1 MRIAIFSDTFPPQVN
16 GVASVVRDS
25 VAALAAEGHDI
36 AVFTVGSNTR
46 TERTADGAIYAVKKL
61 PSFPIPKFIYHG
73 DSYSFAFPPGV
84 VTFHALKKFKPDIIH
99 THTPFFAGWGAVLGK
114 KMCGVPLVGTH
125 HTFYDDYLKHVK
137 LDYSLGKKISWKY
150 TIAYYN
156 RADVVI
162 SPSRALGAG
171 LQSHGLTCPLQ
182 IMPNPANVD
191 FFIPAASAAG
201 KKRLKG
207 RFGAGKRSIVYMGRV
222 SYEKDIDQ
230 TIKAFGIA
238 SQDLPDVTL
247 MIVGDGPERKR
258 LEALAKELGV
268 GGKTIFTGMLHR
280 EDLRDALQA
289 NDIFVT
295 ASRSENM
302 PVSVIEAMACGLPI
316 AGVTAKGIPEIVVHG
331 KNGLLAEPD
340 HPELLAQAI
349 VRLFK
354 APVDLRKKSIAS
366 RKLAEQYSQKN
377 TTKAMVGLY
386 EKIIKGTECY
396 SETSP
401 NKI

>member
-1 MRIAIFSDTFPPQVN
+1 
-16 GVASVVRDS
+16 
-25 VAALAAEGHDI
+25 
-36 AVFTVGSNTR
+36 
-46 TERTADGAIYAVKKL
+46 
-61 PSFPIPKFIYHG
+61 
-73 DSYSFAFPPGV
+73 
-84 VTFHALKKFKPDIIH
+84 
-99 THTPFFAGWGAVLGK
+99 
-114 KMCGVPLVGTH
+114 
-125 HTFYDDYLKHVK
+125 
-137 LDYSLGKKISWKY
+137 
-150 TIAYYN
+150 
-156 RADVVI
+156 
-162 SPSRALGAG
+162 
-171 LQSHGLTCPLQ
+171 
-182 IMPNPANVD
+182 
-191 FFIPAASAAG
+191 
-201 KKRLKG
+201 
-207 RFGAGKRSIVYMGRV
+207 MGRV